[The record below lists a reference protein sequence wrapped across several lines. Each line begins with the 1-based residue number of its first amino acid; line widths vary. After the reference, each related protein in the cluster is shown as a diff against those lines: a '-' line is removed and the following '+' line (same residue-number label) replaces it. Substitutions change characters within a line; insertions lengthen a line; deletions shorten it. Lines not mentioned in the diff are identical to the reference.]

1 MLRWLHVGWQI
12 GSISLFG
19 LLSGEACAL
28 PDEQF
33 DCGSECLVSCA

>member
-1 MLRWLHVGWQI
+1 MLVGKL
-12 GSISLFG
+12 GLFRSLAF
-19 LLSGEACAL
+19 CPVKRAL